1 MNQTAPVDRLRRFIE
16 RASDFPLLNTASM
29 LWQRFLD
36 DRLALT
42 ASSLT
47 YTTVLALVPFFA
59 VVLSIFTAFPAFAE
73 LEVAL
78 QQWLVESLI
87 PASIAE
93 NVMGYLTQFAGKA
106 SRLGLLGF
114 AGLTVTAISLMLTI
128 DRTLNQ
134 IWRVDRPRPLS
145 QRILIYWAAL
155 TLGPLVLGAS
165 LAITS
170 FIVTTSHGWLPDLPG
185 GVDFALASLQF
196 LLMTGGVTLLYRF
209 VPHTPVRWQHALIGA
224 AFATICLALGR
235 EALGLYLSRIP
246 TYSVIYGTFATV
258 PILLLWIY
266 VAWLIVLLGAVIAAY
281 LPSLAVGA
289 PRRPDGPG
297 WEFRLATELLAALAQ
312 ARAGPQRGLTRPE
325 LAQALQVDVLQFEP
339 LLGALGELDWVGELD
354 TRRENEEPR
363 LVLLVEPGRT
373 PVPPLVD
380 RLLLATASMPD
391 RHLLDRPLRDATLAD
406 LLAAQDS
413 APRAQA

>member
-1 MNQTAPVDRLRRFIE
+1 MNQTVPVDRLRRLLD
-16 RASDFPLLNTASM
+16 RVGDFPLRNTAAM
-29 LWQRFLD
+29 LWQRFRE
-36 DRLALT
+36 DRLPLT

-59 VVLSIFTAFPAFAE
+59 VVLSIFTAFPAFAD
-73 LEVAL
+73 LQVAL

-114 AGLTVTAISLMLTI
+114 AGLTVTALSLMLTI

-134 IWRVDRPRPLS
+134 IWRVSRPRPLS

-155 TLGPLVLGAS
+155 TLGPLVMGAS

-209 VPHTPVRWQHALIGA
+209 VPHTPVRWKHALVGA
-224 AFATICLALGR
+224 AFATVCLGLGR

-246 TYSVIYGTFATV
+246 TYSVIYGTFAIV

-266 VAWLIVLLGAVIAAY
+266 VGWLVMLFGAVIAAY
-281 LPSLAVGA
+281 APSLQMRIG
-289 PRRPDGPG
+289 RPDERPG
-297 WEFRLATELLAALAQ
+297 QAFALAVALLRELAAV
-312 ARAGPQRGLTRPE
+312 RATPRRGLT
-325 LAQALQVDVLQFEP
+325 LQQLGARLRADPLRIEP
-339 LLGALGELDWVGELD
+339 LLQRLIALGWVGRLD
-354 TRRENEEPR
+354 DADAKRH
-363 LVLLVEPGRT
+363 VLLCDPAGT
-373 PVPPLVD
+373 PAAPLVD
-380 RLLLATASMPD
+380 GLLLAPSDALDAFRRRSAID
-391 RHLLDRPLRDATLAD
+391 RLSVAD
-406 LLAAQDS
+406 LIAA
-413 APRAQA
+413 